1 MSDKLYFEELTLERV
16 LDILDREDPLGVVV
30 SVGGQTSN
38 NLALPLAKQG
48 IRLIGTSANSIDRA
62 EDRSKFSTLLDHLG
76 IPQPYWSSL
85 TTIQALK
92 AFGKDTGYPIL
103 IRPSYV
109 LSGAAMRVAYDE
121 GELVD
126 YVKLATEVSSEHP
139 IVVSKFFLKAKEVE
153 VDAVSDGRDT
163 LIGSVIEHIE
173 FAGTHSGDA
182 SMVIPPQT
190 LSRRVILTIQDYT
203 RRIARALNI
212 KGPFNIQFIV
222 KNESVYIIECN
233 LRASR
238 SIPYTSK
245 AMGIPMIWIGAK
257 VMLGKTLRGLN
268 CLKKPHMMHVA
279 VKVPTFSFMRLKGV
293 DPVLGVEM
301 TSTGEVACIDYDF
314 ASAYLKALRGSNLV
328 IPKPDKPV
336 LISVREDDRKHAVE
350 IASKLKKMNFELVA
364 TEETANV
371 LEGAGISDVKVLKK
385 LSDSDSG
392 DSVIDYLRN
401 RRVGLIIHSPTFGDK
416 AGSVEG
422 YALRRMAVE
431 LLIPMITNI
440 GSARVLV
447 NSMEKIGYDSSSR
460 VILLNDLF

>member
-1 MSDKLYFEELTLERV
+1 
-16 LDILDREDPLGVVV
+16 
-30 SVGGQTSN
+30 
-38 NLALPLAKQG
+38 
-48 IRLIGTSANSIDRA
+48 
-62 EDRSKFSTLLDHLG
+62 
-76 IPQPYWSSL
+76 
-85 TTIQALK
+85 
-92 AFGKDTGYPIL
+92 
-103 IRPSYV
+103 
-109 LSGAAMRVAYDE
+109 
-121 GELVD
+121 
-126 YVKLATEVSSEHP
+126 
-139 IVVSKFFLKAKEVE
+139 
-153 VDAVSDGRDT
+153 
-163 LIGSVIEHIE
+163 
-173 FAGTHSGDA
+173 
-182 SMVIPPQT
+182 MVIPPQT

-431 LLIPMITNI
+431 HLIPMITNI

-460 VILLNDLF
+460 VLLLNDLFKNVLLSKYI